1 MSHEERIN
9 RFISLGAKA
18 WNALKPIDVMYRDSP
33 LEIVLDSRQQR
44 GLQGANYR
52 DWKNGD
58 LLVLHFRKANLNL
71 ILNSTGSQCS

>member
-52 DWKNGD
+52 D
-58 LLVLHFRKANLNL
+58 
-71 ILNSTGSQCS
+71 

>member
-1 MSHEERIN
+1 
-9 RFISLGAKA
+9 LGAKA

-52 DWKNGD
+52 DWKNGGV
-58 LLVLHFRKANLNL
+58 LVLHFRKANLNL